1 MSGHG
6 RDRRDREA
14 VGEMIDRTS
23 RRSRVL
29 VRYRPPT
36 RKNRAPFASKEPS
49 LLDLSGLSALVT
61 GANQGIGWSIAMLLA
76 QQGARVAINYPDDA
90 HFPEQYSA
98 LGKETIALKA
108 DVGDVDQI
116 HTMFTR
122 LAEAF
127 GGLDILVNNAGIFP
141 RATALELDEATW
153 DRVHDVNLK
162 GTFFCAQEAARLMIP
177 RASGR
182 IVNIASDAALL
193 PAARGSHYNASKAG
207 VLALTKSL
215 ALEFAPYHIA
225 VNAVA
230 PGLTDTAQPR
240 DGMTEEE
247 IAMEG
252 AATPWGRIATA
263 EDVARAVLY
272 LVSPLSEYV
281 TGETV
286 LVTGGSLMA
295 P

>member
-1 MSGHG
+1 M
-6 RDRRDREA
+6 
-14 VGEMIDRTS
+14 
-23 RRSRVL
+23 
-29 VRYRPPT
+29 
-36 RKNRAPFASKEPS
+36 
-49 LLDLSGLSALVT
+49 LDLSGQSALVT
-61 GANQGIGWSIAMLLA
+61 GANQGIGWAIGLLLA

-90 HFPEQYSA
+90 HFPEQYTT
-98 LGKETIALKA
+98 LGEETIALKA
-108 DVGDVDQI
+108 DVGDVGQI
-116 HTMFTR
+116 RAMFAQ
-122 LAEAF
+122 LADVF
-127 GGLDILVNNAGIFP
+127 GGIDILVNNAGIFP

-162 GTFFCAQEAARLMIP
+162 GTFFCSQEAARLMIP
-177 RASGR
+177 RGLGR
-182 IVNIASDAALL
+182 IVNIASDAALF

-240 DGMTEEE
+240 YGMTEEE
-247 IAMEG
+247 IAAEG

-272 LVSPLSEYV
+272 LASPLSEYV
-281 TGETV
+281 TGETL

>member
-1 MSGHG
+1 
-6 RDRRDREA
+6 
-14 VGEMIDRTS
+14 
-23 RRSRVL
+23 
-29 VRYRPPT
+29 
-36 RKNRAPFASKEPS
+36 
-49 LLDLSGLSALVT
+49 LLDLSGRSALIT
-61 GANQGIGWSIAMLLA
+61 GANQGIGWSIAELLA
-76 QQGARVAINYPDDA
+76 QQGARIAINYPDDA
-90 HFPEQYSA
+90 RFPEQYSA

-116 HTMFTR
+116 RTMFTR
-122 LAEAF
+122 LAESF

-162 GTFFCAQEAARLMIP
+162 GAFFCAQEAARLMIP
-177 RASGR
+177 RGSGR

-193 PAARGSHYNASKAG
+193 PASRGSHYNASKAG

-215 ALEFAPYHIA
+215 ALELAPYHIA

-240 DGMTEEE
+240 YGMTEEE

-272 LVSPLSEYV
+272 LASPLSEYV
-281 TGETV
+281 TGETI